1 MPDQMNSGILMIQ
14 NKKNLS
20 SYYEESNLRREKKR
34 LIDSEVTKT
43 EKVDLKEKSMINNEF
58 VQFGFNNEILRS
70 LEKKGYKIPTP
81 IQKAAIPELMLG
93 RDLLGQA
100 QTGTGKTAAFALPII
115 EKLSHNSEISAK
127 VLVMTPTRELATQV
141 ADSFKSYS
149 SESTGLKTIAI
160 YGGTDFRN
168 QISSLKRKTDIV
180 VGTPGRI
187 MDHIRQG
194 TFKIN
199 NINCLVLDEAD
210 EMLKMGFLED
220 IEWIIDKLPENKQMV
235 LFSATMPN
243 EIKTIAKKYLNE
255 PAEIKIKSI
264 KKESQLISQKFIH
277 IQRHYKLDALKRIL
291 EINSKGV
298 IIFVRTKSL
307 TTSIAEALETAGHSV
322 AVLNG
327 DIPQNQRENT
337 VDRLRKGFI
346 DILVATDVA
355 ARGLDVDRIKLVI
368 NYDFPF
374 DSETY
379 THRIGR
385 TGRAGR
391 NGEAILF
398 VNRKERHFLR
408 NLESATKNKIEELQ
422 IPNNAIINE
431 KRMDKLT
438 SELNSFSLL
447 KENNEE
453 NKALMIDII
462 DTLKVKY
469 SMKEEDIAMAA
480 INLALGNKPLFI
492 SEDESW
498 INKQSNFEGERYS
511 RRNNS
516 KQRNSGKRSSN
527 QNESYETFKFDV
539 GKANKIKVANIISS
553 ICSATSING
562 RSIGKIQIFNDF
574 SLVDLP
580 KNLKRDTKA
589 KLKNLKIKSY

>member
-1 MPDQMNSGILMIQ
+1 MTSKRKILPSLLEEENTSRSEEEKIESKNENIENLTKDNL
-14 NKKNLS
+14 NK
-20 SYYEESNLRREKKR
+20 
-34 LIDSEVTKT
+34 
-43 EKVDLKEKSMINNEF
+43 DLKKIEGFND
-58 VQFGFNNEILRS
+58 FGFNKSIINS
-70 LEKKGYKIPTP
+70 LENKGYKIPTP
-81 IQKAAIPELMLG
+81 IQIEAIPELMRG

-100 QTGTGKTAAFALPII
+100 QTGTGKTAAFALPLI
-115 EKLSHNSEISAK
+115 EKLNKNKEQKAK

-149 SESTGLKTIAI
+149 SESDEIKTIAI

-168 QISSLKRKTDIV
+168 QIISLKKKIDIV

-194 TFKIN
+194 TFKIDK
-199 NINCLVLDEAD
+199 IDCLVLDEAD

-220 IEWIIDKLPENKQMV
+220 IEWIIDKLPDDKQMV

-243 EIKTIAKKYLNE
+243 EIKTIAKKYLND

-264 KKESQLISQKFIH
+264 KKESQLISQKYIN
-277 IQRHYKLDALKRIL
+277 IQRSHKLEALRRIL
-291 EINSKGV
+291 EINNEGV

-307 TTSIAEALETAGHSV
+307 TTSIAEELEIFGHSV

-327 DIPQNQRENT
+327 DIPQNQREAT

-346 DILVATDVA
+346 NILVATDVA

-391 NGEAILF
+391 SGEAILF
-398 VNRKERHFLR
+398 VNRREKHFLK
-408 NLESATKNKIEELQ
+408 NLENSTKNKIEEFE
-422 IPNNAIINE
+422 IPNNKIINE
-431 KRMDKLT
+431 KRMYKLT
-438 SELNSFSLL
+438 NDINNVMKL
-447 KENNEE
+447 KENDQE
-453 NKALMIDII
+453 NKALMIDIL

-469 SMKEEDIAMAA
+469 SMNDQEIAMAA
-480 INLALGNKPLFI
+480 INLAIGKKPLFTY
-492 SEDESW
+492 EDETW
-498 INKQSNFEGERYS
+498 I
-511 RRNNS
+511 S
-516 KQRNSGKRSSN
+516 KQNSFERERLNRNSNNRNKGLNRRSN
-527 QNESYETFKFDV
+527 YQNNGFETFKFNY
-539 GKANKIKVANIISS
+539 GKTNRIRVANIISS
-553 ICSATSING
+553 ICNATNING
-562 RSIGKIQIFNDF
+562 RSIGKIQLFNDY

-580 KNLKRDTKA
+580 KNLNKETKQ
-589 KLKNLKIKSY
+589 KLKNLKIRN

>member
-1 MPDQMNSGILMIQ
+1 MVSKRKSIPSDIEGNNLTQDYANNLNPEKDSGEII
-14 NKKNLS
+14 
-20 SYYEESNLRREKKR
+20 EKK
-34 LIDSEVTKT
+34 LIED
-43 EKVDLKEKSMINNEF
+43 DGFLN
-58 VQFGFNNEILRS
+58 FGFNDS
-70 LEKKGYKIPTP
+70 LLKTLKKKGYKNPTP
-81 IQKAAIPELMLG
+81 IQKAAIPELMVG

-115 EKLSHNSEISAK
+115 EKLSKNTDLSAK

-149 SESTGLKTIAI
+149 SESSNLNTIAI

-168 QISSLKRKTDIV
+168 QIYSLKKKTDVV

-187 MDHIRQG
+187 IDHIKQG
-194 TFKIN
+194 TFKIK

-235 LFSATMPN
+235 LFSATMPG
-243 EIKTIAKKYLNE
+243 EIKNIAKKYLNN
-255 PAEIKIKSI
+255 PAEIKIKSV
-264 KKESQLISQKFIH
+264 KKEAQLISQKFIS
-277 IQRHYKLDALKRIL
+277 IQRHYKLEALKRIL
-291 EINSKGV
+291 EIKNEGV

-307 TTSIAEALETAGHSV
+307 TTSIAEALETSGHSV

-355 ARGLDVDRIKLVI
+355 ARGLDVERIKLVI

-374 DSETY
+374 DTETY

-391 NGEAILF
+391 SGEAILF
-398 VNRKERHFLR
+398 VNKREKHFLR
-408 NLESATKNKIEELQ
+408 NLENSLKTKIDELE
-422 IPNNAIINE
+422 IPNNQLINE

-438 SELNSFSLL
+438 KDINSNSLSEKSD
-447 KENNEE
+447 ENN
-453 NKALMIDII
+453 KSLMIDILDI
-462 DTLKVKY
+462 LKVKY
-469 SMKEEDIAMAA
+469 SMKDEDIAIAA
-480 INLALGNKPLFI
+480 INLIVGNKPFFI
-492 SEDESW
+492 EEDESW
-498 INKQSNFEGERYS
+498 INKQQTSDRDRYS
-511 RRNNS
+511 RKGTNKSRGSNKKLTHQNNAF
-516 KQRNSGKRSSN
+516 
-527 QNESYETFKFDV
+527 ETFRFEY
-539 GKANKIKVANIISS
+539 GKINKIRIPNIISS
-553 ICSATSING
+553 ICLATNING
-562 RSIGKIQIFNDF
+562 RAIGKIQVFNDY

-580 KNLKRDTKA
+580 KNLNRETII

>member
-1 MPDQMNSGILMIQ
+1 MTSNKENQLGEEDDDNLGIDTISKSNPIESENKLKILSEDKILPPKEVIQ
-14 NKKNLS
+14 NG
-20 SYYEESNLRREKKR
+20 
-34 LIDSEVTKT
+34 
-43 EKVDLKEKSMINNEF
+43 F
-58 VQFGFNNEILRS
+58 ACFGFNESILSS
-70 LEKKGYKIPTP
+70 LDNKGYKSPTP

-115 EKLSHNSEISAK
+115 EKLENNKESNAK

-149 SESTGLKTIAI
+149 AESTNLRTLAI

-243 EIKTIAKKYLNE
+243 EIRNIAKKYLNE
-255 PAEIKIKSI
+255 PAEILIKSV
-264 KKESQLISQKFIH
+264 KKETQLITQKYINV
-277 IQRHYKLDALKRIL
+277 QRHHKLAALKRIL
-291 EINSKGV
+291 EITSEGV
-298 IIFVRTKSL
+298 IIFVRTKLL
-307 TTSIAEALETAGHSV
+307 TTSIAEELENSGHSV

-327 DIPQNQRENT
+327 DIPQSQRENT
-337 VDRLRKGFI
+337 VDRLKKGFI

-355 ARGLDVDRIKLVI
+355 ARGLDVERIKLVI

-374 DSETY
+374 DNETY

-391 NGEAILF
+391 SGEAILF
-398 VNRKERHFLR
+398 VNQREKHFLR
-408 NLESATKNKIEELQ
+408 NLENSTRNKIEEIE
-422 IPNNAIINE
+422 IPNNQMINE
-431 KRMDKLT
+431 KRMGKLI
-438 SELNSFSLL
+438 SNLNESYLAQ
-447 KENNEE
+447 ENNEE
-453 NKALMIDII
+453 KKALMIDIL
-462 DTLKVKY
+462 DTLKENH
-469 SMKEEDIAMAA
+469 SMNESNIAMAA
-480 INLALGNKPLFI
+480 INLAIGNKSFLI
-492 SEDESW
+492 NDDESW
-498 INKQSNFEGERYS
+498 IYRQNNSDRNRSNRNGYGNNRVRNTN
-511 RRNNS
+511 RRNNYQNDS
-516 KQRNSGKRSSN
+516 FETYKFNFGKMDR
-527 QNESYETFKFDV
+527 V
-539 GKANKIKVANIISS
+539 RVANIIST
-553 ICSATSING
+553 ICTSTNING
-562 RSIGKIQIFNDF
+562 RSIGKIQIFNDY

-580 KNLKRDTKA
+580 RNLNGEIRN
-589 KLKNLKIKSY
+589 KLRNLKIRN

>member
-1 MPDQMNSGILMIQ
+1 MASNKDNQSVAKNEDTLEVENISNDHSIQ
-14 NKKNLS
+14 L
-20 SYYEESNLRREKKR
+20 EKK
-34 LIDSEVTKT
+34 LEVSEDVSSHKA
-43 EKVDLKEKSMINNEF
+43 EDLDNGF
-58 VQFGFNNEILRS
+58 ACFGFNKLILNS
-70 LEKKGYKIPTP
+70 LESKGYKTPTP

-100 QTGTGKTAAFALPII
+100 QTGTGKTAAFALPLI
-115 EKLSHNSEISAK
+115 EKLENNKESNAK

-149 SESTGLKTIAI
+149 AESTNLRTLAI

-199 NINCLVLDEAD
+199 NISCLVLDEAD

-243 EIKTIAKKYLNE
+243 EIRNIAKKYLNE
-255 PAEIKIKSI
+255 PAEILIKSV
-264 KKESQLISQKFIH
+264 KQETQLITQKYINV
-277 IQRHYKLDALKRIL
+277 QRHHKLDALKRIL
-291 EINSKGV
+291 EITNEGV
-298 IIFVRTKSL
+298 IIFVRTKLL
-307 TTSIAEALETAGHSV
+307 TTSIAEALENSGHSV

-337 VDRLRKGFI
+337 VDRLKKGFI

-355 ARGLDVDRIKLVI
+355 ARGLDVERIKLVI

-374 DSETY
+374 DKETY

-391 NGEAILF
+391 SGEAILF
-398 VNRKERHFLR
+398 VNQREKHFLR
-408 NLESATKNKIEELQ
+408 NLENATRNKIEEIE
-422 IPNNAIINE
+422 IPNNKIINE
-431 KRMDKLT
+431 KRMGKLIT
-438 SELNSFSLL
+438 NLNESSLDQ
-447 KENNEE
+447 ENNEE
-453 NKALMIDII
+453 KKALMIDIL
-462 DTLKVKY
+462 DTLREKH
-469 SMKEEDIAMAA
+469 SMEDSNIAMAA
-480 INLALGNKPLFI
+480 INLAIGNKSFFI
-492 SEDESW
+492 NEDESW
-498 INKQSNFEGERYS
+498 LYRQNNSDRNRSNRNGNNRMRNTN
-511 RRNNS
+511 RRNNYQNDS
-516 KQRNSGKRSSN
+516 FETYKFNFGKMDR
-527 QNESYETFKFDV
+527 V
-539 GKANKIKVANIISS
+539 RVANIISS
-553 ICSATSING
+553 ISTSTNING
-562 RSIGKIQIFNDF
+562 RSIGKIQIFNEY

-580 KNLKRDTKA
+580 RDLHGEVRN
-589 KLKNLKIKSY
+589 KLKNLRIRN